1 MKKVIGILVLVAMGF
16 LAQSCGSGEKC
27 PAYSKAP
34 ASNEVVN
41 S

>member
-1 MKKVIGILVLVAMGF
+1 MKKIIGILALVAMGII
-16 LAQSCGSGEKC
+16 AQSCGSGEKC
-27 PAYSKAP
+27 PAYSQAP